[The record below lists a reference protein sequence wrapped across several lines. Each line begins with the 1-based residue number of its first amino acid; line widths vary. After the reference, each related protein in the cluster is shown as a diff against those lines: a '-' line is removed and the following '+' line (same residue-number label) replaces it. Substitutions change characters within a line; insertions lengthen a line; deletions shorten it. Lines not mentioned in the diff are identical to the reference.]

1 MKILTG
7 YWVLQ
12 YLKTI
17 SKHKQHLLL
26 TAEVEVDGGGDLAE
40 LVLGAHLVQPGIALD
55 HVVDLEHNEETPV
68 YHTYKC

>member
-1 MKILTG
+1 MEFSKIMTRHR
-7 YWVLQ
+7 V
-12 YLKTI
+12 
-17 SKHKQHLLL
+17 L